1 MYRRSSSL
9 PLLAAA
15 LFLAGCVVVPP
26 GPVRHESRAVERD
39 AAERVKATFT
49 MGAGSMKIRGG
60 ARKLMEAEFT
70 YTPPLSAPLATYRST
85 GALGTLTVEEPG
97 SGGANIGH
105 PRYEWDVALN
115 NQVPLDFTA
124 HFGAGEARLD
134 LGDLT
139 LRNVEVHMGAGRLDL
154 DLRGSP
160 KQDYSVEVHGGVGE
174 ANVRLPRD
182 AALYLEAS
190 GGIGAINTRG
200 LLREGG
206 HWVADGAREGAP
218 HIRVSIH
225 GGIGAINVF
234 AE

>member
-26 GPVRHESRAVERD
+26 GPLRHESRAIERD
-39 AAERVKATFT
+39 AAERVKAT
-49 MGAGSMKIRGG
+49 
-60 ARKLMEAEFT
+60 
-70 YTPPLSAPLATYRST
+70 YTPPLSAPLTTYRST

-97 SGGANIGH
+97 SGGANIGN